1 MDRSRST
8 TLKQPSPTGAI
19 DRSHTLVVVDTN
31 ILAYLLIAGDHTRE
45 AQALFAQDPDWRSE
59 AFVHV
64 EFSNILATYQRMG
77 DLSRAQVER
86 LLNEAETRLHSLVNL
101 PHIAALRTALQFAVS
116 ASDARFLATAENLGK
131 RLVTEDAKL
140 RAAAPALTQS
150 LAASLS

>member
-1 MDRSRST
+1 
-8 TLKQPSPTGAI
+8 
-19 DRSHTLVVVDTN
+19 LVVVDTN

-86 LLNEAETRLHSLVNL
+86 LLNEAETRLHSVVNL
-101 PHIAALRTALQFAVS
+101 PQIAALRTALQFAVS
-116 ASDARFLATAENLGK
+116 TYDARFLATAENLGK